1 MHGWGEEAGDSKPS
15 AVGHTQGQKDG
26 GRGCGPHLCPFHHIF
41 VFVAFLL
48 ICFCFPSSGREGVD
62 RDGDWGYL
70 AVGKEEKDNL
80 LEPPP
85 PRLPSPPLQGCEDG
99 SGAGGVS
106 RLHCG
111 GSLLLASSG
120 ASLLWMWKWEIPT
133 LTLSASAL
141 LGPNTFRRTSRNG
154 RNGQQVVGPPGGCGR
169 GGRAADGAVA
179 GPFSLTPWSYPLTPS
194 QSWEGNCSG

>member
-85 PRLPSPPLQGCEDG
+85 PVFHPPHSEAVKMVLER
-99 SGAGGVS
+99 AGFHV
-106 RLHCG
+106 CTVG
-111 GSLLLASSG
+111 G
-120 ASLLWMWKWEIPT
+120 PC
-133 LTLSASAL
+133 
-141 LGPNTFRRTSRNG
+141 F
-154 RNGQQVVGPPGGCGR
+154 
-169 GGRAADGAVA
+169 
-179 GPFSLTPWSYPLTPS
+179 
-194 QSWEGNCSG
+194 